1 MDPSFGV
8 IGPYQNSSCKN
19 TRSETNIDFMIWRAA
34 RVSMLMLVAVTVMI
48 SGCLISGCSFSWD
61 ENNVGSVVEPSA
73 TPASTPQIPES
84 MKTGSVT
91 GEPEPQ
97 QRF

>member
-1 MDPSFGV
+1 
-8 IGPYQNSSCKN
+8 
-19 TRSETNIDFMIWRAA
+19 MIWCAA
-34 RVSMLMLVAVTVMI
+34 RVSMLMLVAVTLLI
-48 SGCLISGCSFSWD
+48 SGCLVSGCSVGWD
-61 ENNVGSVVEPSA
+61 ENNVGQVVEPSG
-73 TPASTPQIPES
+73 TPASTPQVPES